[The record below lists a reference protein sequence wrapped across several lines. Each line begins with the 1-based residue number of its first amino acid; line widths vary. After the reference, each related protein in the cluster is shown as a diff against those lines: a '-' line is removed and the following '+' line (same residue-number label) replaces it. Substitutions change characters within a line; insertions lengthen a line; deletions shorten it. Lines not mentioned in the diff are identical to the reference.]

1 MFFSYKVL
9 NLGIC
14 AQALAT
20 RGWLVLPCAPDGE
33 RPALRGNWQDL
44 ATTSPAQIRAWWTLE
59 PFNIGIACGPSGLI
73 VIDLDMPTGRRAL
86 RPSSIRGKPSRG
98 TTPADAGRTYPMPTY
113 AADTPSGGRHLH
125 YAAPS
130 ARVRNSA
137 GRLGPLIDVRGA
149 AGTSS
154 APTAASA
161 LDECA
166 KRDITGGGALLAGR

>member
-20 RGWLVLPCAPDGE
+20 RGWLVLPCAPDGK

-73 VIDLDMPTGRRAL
+73 VIDLDMPTGQQPSGQAASGASQLAALCRRY
-86 RPSSIRGKPSRG
+86 REP
-98 TTPADAGRTYPMPTY
+98 YPMPTY

-125 YAAPS
+125 YAAPA

-154 APTAASA
+154 APAAASA

-166 KRDITGGGALLAGR
+166 KRDITGGRALLGLR